1 MSTAAEV
8 RIRRGPVTRKAQ
20 AIVDRAKE
28 AAATMDNRM
37 FGEMYAYAVERRAY
51 HGDSSLL
58 EFMSKLEQPPVDIET
73 FIDSPEFLG
82 ATDLSL
88 WPEVRTAVIDI
99 NRDWWKGTRC
109 PTAHAEAVLAGGTG
123 TGKSEISKV
132 TLLYHLH
139 ILFCLRVPQEVY
151 GLPKT
156 TSIVFAIQAAK
167 PHVTKKV
174 LYMPLRKMVE
184 DIPFFQK
191 HARLNKLIESE
202 MYFEDKNIRVV
213 PGGSDADS
221 ILGEAIIGG
230 IIDEINFMNIVLKS
244 KRAEVTSGRA
254 GVFDQAQSIHD
265 AMTKRKKGRFTSQ
278 GPLIGIVCTSSST
291 RFKGDFTDKR
301 IEQVKN
307 FNEKNVYIYRKA
319 QYEVVPQS
327 RFCGEKFRVL
337 VGNDVL
343 QDTRVLKD
351 DDRVPEGSLVLDVPV
366 EYKDAFLRDPHGSLR
381 DICGISTNSISPFF
395 RRRFKI
401 QECVQLGTENG
412 LESFLTN
419 DNVILG
425 VEGLPIVKPGHYCT
439 NPSRPRYVH
448 VDLSITGDRA
458 GVAMVRYDGMM
469 QIERDSGVI
478 EKLPVGTLEM
488 AFSVEPDANS
498 EIDIAEL
505 RTWVK
510 VLKDKYGYPIKVV
523 TYDGYQSKE
532 SMQQWKKQGMRTGM
546 VSVDRTSVP
555 YKQFRDAIN
564 DGRIALLDQPVLIDE
579 LFNLEYDETKDR
591 VDHPVNGCFTG
602 DTLLRMPDGSTVSFG
617 DAATFGKDIPIVTYS
632 NGHDVSV
639 GEHPRITK
647 YVKDIVEVTLEN
659 GRAVRCT
666 PEHLFLLK
674 SGEYKQAQYLTE
686 DDDLQD

>member
-1 MSTAAEV
+1 MTTVSTRE
-8 RIRRGPVTRKAQ
+8 RRRPVTRKAQ
-20 AIVDRAKE
+20 ELVQRTKE
-28 AAATMDNRM
+28 MALTMENRM
-37 FGEMYAYAVERRAY
+37 FGEMYAHAVERRVY
-51 HGDSSLL
+51 YGDTTLL
-58 EFMSKLEQPPVDIET
+58 DFIEKLEQPPVDIET

-88 WPEVRTAVIDI
+88 WPEVRAAVIEI
-99 NRDWWKGTRC
+99 NKDWWKGTRC
-109 PTAHAEAVLAGGTG
+109 PTAHAEAVLAGATG

-132 TLLYHLH
+132 TTLYHAH

-174 LYMPLRKMVE
+174 LYMPMRKMVE

-202 MYFEDKNIRVV
+202 MYFEDKNIRIV

-244 KRAEVTSGRA
+244 KKAEVSTGRA

-301 IEQVKN
+301 IDQVKN
-307 FNEKNVYIYRKA
+307 FDEKNVYIYRKA
-319 QYEVVPQS
+319 QYEVVPQG

-343 QDTRVLKD
+343 QDTRVLKPED
-351 DDRVPEGSLVLDVPV
+351 TVPEGSMVLDVPI
-366 EYKDAFLRDPHGSLR
+366 EYQDAFQRDPHGSLR
-381 DICGISTNSISPFF
+381 DVCGISTNSVSPFF

-401 QECVQLGTENG
+401 QECVQAGEENG
-412 LESFLTN
+412 LESFLVK

-425 VEGLPIVKPGHYCT
+425 VEGLPMVRPGHYCQ

-448 VDLSITGDRA
+448 VDLSLTGDRC
-458 GVAMVRYDGMM
+458 GVAMVRYDGMTT
-469 QIERDSGVI
+469 IERTSGVI
-478 EKLPVGTLEM
+478 EKLPVGTVEM
-488 AFSVEPDANS
+488 AVSIEPDANS
-498 EIDIAEL
+498 EIDIAEI
-505 RTWVK
+505 RTWIK
-510 VLKDKYGYPIKVV
+510 VLRDAYGYPVKVV
-523 TYDGYQSKE
+523 TYDGYNSKE

-564 DGRIALLDQPVLIDE
+564 DGRIMLLNQPVLIQE
-579 LFNLEYDETKDR
+579 LFDLEYDETKDK
-591 VDHPVNGCFTG
+591 VDHPVHSSKDVADAVCGAYT
-602 DTLLRMPDGSTVSFG
+602 TMVSRRASWV
-617 DAATFGKDIPIVTYS
+617 DAAADDDAPGD
-632 NGHDVSV
+632 
-639 GEHPRITK
+639 
-647 YVKDIVEVTLEN
+647 
-659 GRAVRCT
+659 GRAEFEERH
-666 PEHLFLLK
+666 E
-674 SGEYKQAQYLTE
+674 GDRAY
-686 DDDLQD
+686 